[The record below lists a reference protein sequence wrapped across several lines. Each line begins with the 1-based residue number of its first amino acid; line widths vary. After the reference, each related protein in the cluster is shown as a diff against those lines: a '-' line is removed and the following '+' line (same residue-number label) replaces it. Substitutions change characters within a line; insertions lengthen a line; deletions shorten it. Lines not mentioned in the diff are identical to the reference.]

1 VDWVAIPGL
10 HASTGHTMVAEIGL
24 DLGTW
29 PHEKAFWAWLGLAP
43 RHEIAGG
50 NVWRRRTLQTRNRA
64 GQAWR

>member
-1 VDWVAIPGL
+1 
-10 HASTGHTMVAEIGL
+10 MVAEIGL